1 MMPPVLRACRP
12 HQWLKNALVFAA
24 PGAAGLLTESRTFW
38 RAVVGFFALTAAAS
52 GTYLLNDVAD
62 RESDRRHPTK
72 RFRPIAAG
80 TLGVQTAIA
89 LGLALLVGSIGLAW
103 WIRGGSL
110 AIVIGCYV
118 ALTVSYSLWWKRV
131 AVVDLVA
138 VALGFVL
145 RAVAGA
151 VATDVP
157 LSNWFLICTSFGSL
171 FVVSG
176 KRYAESIRPPS
187 SAGPSVAA
195 SHGHLP
201 YEPAFLRVVLGS
213 ALSGT
218 MLSYCQWAF
227 EKDHVAGGAHPL
239 YLVSIVPMMT
249 AMLRYLL
256 VVTKGDAGAPEE
268 VFYRDR
274 PLQIFSALWV
284 AVFAVAVYVG

>member
-1 MMPPVLRACRP
+1 MPPLLRACRP
-12 HQWLKNALVFAA
+12 HQWLKNVLVIAA
-24 PGAAGLLTESRTFW
+24 PGAAGVLSQGLTLWRTLGAF
-38 RAVVGFFALTAAAS
+38 VALTAAAS

-62 RESDRRHPTK
+62 READRLHPKK
-72 RFRPIAAG
+72 RFRPIAAEQLSVR
-80 TLGVQTAIA
+80 TAVVVGV
-89 LGLALLVGSIGLAW
+89 LLLIGSIVFAYWVNGWNVVAVVA
-103 WIRGGSL
+103 S
-110 AIVIGCYV
+110 YV
-118 ALTVSYSLWWKRV
+118 VLTVTYSLWWKHI

-151 VATDVP
+151 VATGVP

-171 FVVSG
+171 FVVTG
-176 KRYAESIRPPS
+176 KRYAEANRPNDAQAPG
-187 SAGPSVAA
+187 AV
-195 SHGHLP
+195 L
-201 YEPAFLRVVLGS
+201 YDPAFLRMVLGA

-227 EKDHVAGGAHPL
+227 EKDHAAGSNHPL

-256 VVTKGDAGAPEE
+256 VLSNGDGAAPEE

-274 PLQIFSALWV
+274 PLQVFGGIWVLIFA
-284 AVFAVAVYVG
+284 AAVYVP

>member
-1 MMPPVLRACRP
+1 MMPPLLRACRP

-24 PGAAGLLTESRTFW
+24 PGAAGLLSESRTFW
-38 RAVVGFFALTAAAS
+38 RAAVGFIALTAAAS

-62 RESDRRHPTK
+62 RDNDRRHPTK
-72 RFRPIAAG
+72 RLRPIAAG
-80 TLGVQTAIA
+80 TLGVEVAIIV
-89 LGLALLVGSIGLAW
+89 GLALLLGSVALAW
-103 WIRGGSL
+103 LIRGGPL

-118 ALTVSYSLWWKRV
+118 ALTVTYSLWWKHV

-151 VATDVP
+151 VATKVP

-176 KRYAESIRPPS
+176 KRYAESIRPLPLE
-187 SAGPSVAA
+187 GPAQSTI
-195 SHGHLP
+195 P

-227 EKDHVAGGAHPL
+227 EKDHAAGGRHPL

-274 PLQIFSALWV
+274 PLQIFSVLWV
-284 AVFAVAVYVG
+284 VVFAVAVYVG